1 MPTSKTSAK
10 IIEGGE
16 KMLYIFLIIADLLFA
31 LQFLFN
37 QQFRKRNGEGLDQ
50 TFTFSMYTNGISF
63 LILLILNGF
72 KFSINLTS
80 FVIAL
85 IYSLVILCYSYSGLK
100 SFATA
105 NLSVYSIFTMLGGM
119 LMPFAYGVIFDGE
132 DFSAAKA
139 ICVLLIGIATALSF
153 EKGKGKGKNLKYY
166 FAVFVLNGLV
176 GVLSAIHQ
184 SRNGETVDSGSFMAT
199 VNICTFVICLLYH
212 LIKNKKVPLL
222 PLKEVGNLSCY
233 AACSGIGNLLC
244 LIALTSLDASV
255 QYPIITGGVMVFS
268 TLISIVR
275 KEKPSAKTLVSTAIA
290 CVSTILMMF

>member
-1 MPTSKTSAK
+1 
-10 IIEGGE
+10 
-16 KMLYIFLIIADLLFA
+16 MLYIFLIIADLLFS

-72 KFSINLTS
+72 KLSINLVS

-85 IYSLVILCYSYSGLK
+85 IYSAVILCYSYSGLK

-105 NLSVYSIFTMLGGM
+105 NLSVYSIFAMLGGM
-119 LMPFAYGVIFDGE
+119 LLPFAYGVIFGGE

-139 ICVLLIGIATALSF
+139 ICVLLIVIATALSF
-153 EKGKGKGKNLKYY
+153 EKGMGKGKNFKYY

-184 SRNGETVDSGSFMAT
+184 SKNGEAVDSGSFMAT
-199 VNICTFVICLLYH
+199 VNICTFVICLVYH

-233 AACSGIGNLLC
+233 AACSGIANLLC

-268 TLISIVR
+268 TLISIIR
-275 KEKPSAKTLVSTAIA
+275 KEKPSARTLISTAIA

>member
-1 MPTSKTSAK
+1 MH
-10 IIEGGE
+10 
-16 KMLYIFLIIADLLFA
+16 LYLFLIIADLLFA
-31 LQFLFN
+31 MQFLFN
-37 QQFRKRNGEGLDQ
+37 QQFRKRNGDGIDQ

-72 KFSINLTS
+72 KLSINWIS

-85 IYSLVILCYSYSGLK
+85 IYAIVILCYSYSGLK

-119 LMPFAYGVIFDGE
+119 LMPFAYGVIFNGE
-132 DFSAAKA
+132 NFSVSKA
-139 ICVLLIGIATALSF
+139 VCVLLIGVATALSF
-153 EKGKGKGKNLKYY
+153 EKSKSKGKNLRYY
-166 FAVFVLNGLV
+166 LAVFVLNGLV

-184 SRNGETVDSGSFMAT
+184 SHNGEFVDSGSFMAT
-199 VNICTFVICLLYH
+199 VNICTFVICLAFH

-222 PLKEVGNLSCY
+222 PFKEVGNLACY

-244 LIALTSLDASV
+244 LIALSKLDASV

-268 TLISIVR
+268 TVISIIR
-275 KEKPSAKTLVSTAIA
+275 KEKPSVRTLISTAIA
-290 CVSTILMMF
+290 FVSTILIMF